1 MLLNNFTPGGV
12 MFAHTLL
19 EKCKTTAPT
28 SDDVEAFFAEAAAY
42 SGSVEQMIDVLE
54 NHPSWRCGLGGAVC
68 QQILAHVNWDRL
80 SEKHEENLDAF
91 SLTVGVVLP
100 HPADLYVYTLNS
112 FGKHQMLF
120 TCEHNGDLFAHDRF
134 NGGALEWLNALQNE
148 KFDPAGPQTVAT
160 PFVFGGTTIYMT
172 NHDTSTPAGKKP
184 RLPNVIDLIHFNRL
198 SDLETKLQEGRAGVR
213 QGLQDGS
220 FLTVALNKGN
230 MEAVKLLLNAGA
242 PLTTVT
248 DNLPVYLK
256 SFDSLIAPILEHT
269 RNESLLSACITWQM
283 GMAPSVVKPHHRD
296 FLFALWNETPHKER
310 VLLNAASCSE
320 GAWRSAPWNTQLRT
334 VAAQH
339 PDMFAGVLNVALEQ
353 GLYGFVR
360 ETLRELKTPPSA
372 IAVGS
377 TNLLAYAEQLVQRPS
392 DFRPSS
398 AQRLNPVA
406 SFAQAVR
413 IMEAQFGQSV
423 SKKISP

>member
-1 MLLNNFTPGGV
+1 

-19 EKCKTTAPT
+19 EKCKITAPT
-28 SDDVEAFFAEAAAY
+28 SDDVETFFSEAAAY
-42 SGSVEQMIDVLE
+42 AGSVEQMIDVLE

-68 QQILAHVNWDRL
+68 QQILANVNWDRL

-120 TCEHNGDLFAHDRF
+120 TCDHNGDLFAHDRF

-172 NHDTSTPAGKKP
+172 NHDTSAPAGKKP

-198 SDLETKLQEGRAGVR
+198 SDLETKLKEGRAAVWQGV
-213 QGLQDGS
+213 QDGS
-220 FLTVALNKGN
+220 FLTVALDKGN
-230 MEAVKLLLNAGA
+230 VEAVELLLNAGA
-242 PLTTVT
+242 PLTSTVME
-248 DNLPVYLK
+248 NLPTYLK
-256 SFDSLIAPILEHT
+256 SFDSLIAPILENT
-269 RNESLLSACITWQM
+269 RNETLLSACITWQM
-283 GMAPSVVKPHHRD
+283 GMPPSAVKPHHRD
-296 FLFALWNETPHKER
+296 FLFALWNETPDKER
-310 VLLNAASCSE
+310 VLLNAASRSE

-334 VAAQH
+334 VATQH
-339 PDMFAGVLNVALEQ
+339 PKMLMGVLDLALKQ

-360 ETLRELKTPPSA
+360 DTVRELKTPPST

-377 TNLLAYAEQLVQRPS
+377 TNLLAFAEQLVQHS
-392 DFRPSS
+392 SNFRPSS
-398 AQRLNPVA
+398 AQRLNPVV

-413 IMEAQFGQSV
+413 IMEAQFGKSAP
-423 SKKISP
+423 KKTGP